1 MKMTFGKYKGQ
12 ELDDLPDHYIQ
23 WLLEEATLP
32 PKLRDE
38 LEAIHSMRQG
48 EGVVRKKGQYGA

>member
-1 MKMTFGKYKGQ
+1 MTFGKYKGQ

-48 EGVVRKKGQYGA
+48 EGVVRKKGQYDA